1 LNTTQENGFGK
12 PMSAKVLARVR
23 TWIASSGLSAGA
35 RLPPERDLCNSLGV
49 SRTELRKAFLVLEA
63 NGSLTREV
71 GRGTFLTKKPE
82 QRKSGNT
89 DRTISDLAEKTG
101 PLEAMMARL
110 ALEPELARMAA
121 LHASPR
127 QLRQIRD
134 LATRMR
140 NSPSWHIYEE
150 LDSEFHDIIAQ
161 ASGNSLLH
169 ELHKILNGVRIV
181 VVWRRLNTPETAPGE
196 NYHSFD
202 EHDAIVEA
210 LEKRSGSEAS
220 KAMQIH
226 LRSTLSTMTVNN

>member
-1 LNTTQENGFGK
+1 
-12 PMSAKVLARVR
+12 MSAKVLARVR
-23 TWIASSGLSAGA
+23 TWIASSGLPAGA
-35 RLPPERDLCNSLGV
+35 RLPPERDLCTSLGV

-63 NGSLTREV
+63 NGNLTREV
-71 GRGTFLTKKPE
+71 GRGTFLTRKPE
-82 QRKSGNT
+82 QRKSDNSE
-89 DRTISDLAEKTG
+89 RTISDLAERTG

-127 QLRQIRD
+127 QLRRIRE
-134 LATRMR
+134 LASKMR
-140 NSPSWHIYEE
+140 NSVSWHTYEE

-181 VVWRRLNTPETAPGE
+181 VVWRRLDTPEAAPDPD
-196 NYHSFD
+196 YHSFD
-202 EHDAIVEA
+202 EHDAVVVA

-220 KAMQIH
+220 KAMQKH
-226 LRSTLSTMTVNN
+226 LQSTLSTMTVNN

>member
-1 LNTTQENGFGK
+1 
-12 PMSAKVLARVR
+12 MSSKVLARVK

-63 NGSLTREV
+63 NGSLAREV

-82 QRKSGNT
+82 QRKSGNLE
-89 DRTISDLAEKTG
+89 RTISDLAEKTS

-127 QLRQIRD
+127 QLRRIRE
-134 LATRMR
+134 LATKMR
-140 NSPSWHIYEE
+140 TAPSWHMYEE
-150 LDSEFHDIIAQ
+150 MDSEFHDIVAT

-169 ELHKILNGVRIV
+169 ELHKLLNGVRIV
-181 VVWRRLNTPETAPGE
+181 VVWRRLDTPEAAPGPT
-196 NYHSFD
+196 YHSFD
-202 EHDAIVEA
+202 EHDEIVGA

-220 KAMQIH
+220 RAMQKH
-226 LRSTLSTMTVNN
+226 LQSTLSTMTVNN